1 MTSFKQRAFLSLLSD
16 SELRPAAFQLSNIS
30 PDLSSLL
37 GNEAFK
43 ALLRSLPCLAP
54 GETLEGL
61 AEAEQ
66 LKALG
71 VQTITPGQISPLS
84 SVPVERPAGAL
95 YFSGEWF
102 LAPLPGPAKNQVASR
117 SMALKLV
124 QLVAAEADNHEIEDV
139 FRREPTLSYHLLRL
153 VNSPAIGNGRRI
165 DSFAQAIML
174 LGRRQLRRWLNL
186 LLFSAAKNDPR
197 SAMLL
202 AHVTAR
208 ARTMEQLAHLAGH
221 DKDEQERAF
230 MAGMF
235 SLLGAMFGQPLA
247 EVIEPLK
254 LEKTLNEALLE
265 RQGLHGTLLNACEA
279 IERGQTE
286 LVEQRLAGLLAA
298 ESEIDVLRIE
308 ALLWT
313 LTLLKESP
321 ND

>member
-1 MTSFKQRAFLSLLSD
+1 MTSFKQRVFLSLLSD
-16 SELRPAAFQLSNIS
+16 SELRPAALLFSSNAS
-30 PDLSSLL
+30 ELSSLS

-43 ALLRSLPCLAP
+43 ALLSALPCLTQ

-61 AEAEQ
+61 TGTQQ
-66 LKALG
+66 LNSLG
-71 VQTITPGQISPLS
+71 IQTIAPGQITPLS
-84 SVPVERPAGAL
+84 SVADERPAGAL

-102 LAPLPGPAKNQVASR
+102 LAPLPGPAKSQLASR

-124 QLVAAEADNHEIEDV
+124 QLVAAEAENHEIEEV
-139 FRREPTLSYHLLRL
+139 FRHEPTLSYHLLRL

-186 LLFSAAKNDPR
+186 LLFSATKNDPR

-202 AHVTAR
+202 AHVTTR

-235 SLLGAMFGQPLA
+235 SLLGALFGQPLA
-247 EVIEPLK
+247 EAIEPLK
-254 LEKTLNEALLE
+254 LEKTLNDALLE
-265 RQGLHGTLLNACEA
+265 RKGLHGTLLNACEA
-279 IERGQTE
+279 IEGGQTG
-286 LVEQRLAGLLAA
+286 LLEQALAGLLAA
-298 ESEIDVLRIE
+298 GSEIDVLRIE

-313 LTLLKESP
+313 LTLFKESP